1 MMACPASTSGA
12 QALSPTSSD
21 QGRFNLSNAERTY
34 AWQCFACEGS
44 NPARTDHCTS
54 CGFPARATGRQIDA
68 ARTAGTTA
76 AAKPIELQE
85 RSAID
90 SIAQALAPLPIW
102 RQALA
107 VFGGVLGAGGAIWL
121 KLTWSFTGL
130 AWGFG
135 AVMLGIALMAAGT
148 GRK

>member
-1 MMACPASTSGA
+1 M
-12 QALSPTSSD
+12 
-21 QGRFNLSNAERTY
+21 
-34 AWQCFACEGS
+34 
-44 NPARTDHCTS
+44 
-54 CGFPARATGRQIDA
+54 
-68 ARTAGTTA
+68 
-76 AAKPIELQE
+76 LQE

-90 SIAQALAPLPIW
+90 SIAEALAPLPIW

-107 VFGGVLGAGGAIWL
+107 VTGGLLGAGGALWL

-135 AVMLGIALMAAGT
+135 AVLLGVVLMAAGR